1 MQKCHAWFAILLIG
15 YSMLSGC
22 VSTPEMPAAS
32 EAHTATPWPA
42 HTEPSA
48 NASPTTLPETT
59 PSKTPRA
66 VIDLDGYA
74 LTFNDNTCPFKEV
87 EFYNRYVF
95 QADCGTTVY
104 IPQGTAITL
113 TLETPDGQPLPIGP
127 VADLK
132 ALFGAL
138 EPGFVLCEFGGA
150 DASNTITFGSPFQQT
165 TGREILCGFSVP
177 LQGQE
182 VVMVLTGL
190 TTR

>member
-1 MQKCHAWFAILLIG
+1 ME
-15 YSMLSGC
+15 
-22 VSTPEMPAAS
+22 VETAAQ
-32 EAHTATPWPA
+32 A
-42 HTEPSA
+42 
-48 NASPTTLPETT
+48 
-59 PSKTPRA
+59 PSKTQRA

-74 LTFNDNTCPFKEV
+74 LIYNGNTCHFKEV

-95 QADCGTTVY
+95 QAECGATVY

-113 TLETPDGQPLPIGP
+113 KLETPDGQPLAIGP
-127 VADLK
+127 VADPE

-138 EPGFVLCEFGGA
+138 EPGFVLCEYGGA
-150 DASNTITFGSPFQQT
+150 DASNTVTFGSPFQQT